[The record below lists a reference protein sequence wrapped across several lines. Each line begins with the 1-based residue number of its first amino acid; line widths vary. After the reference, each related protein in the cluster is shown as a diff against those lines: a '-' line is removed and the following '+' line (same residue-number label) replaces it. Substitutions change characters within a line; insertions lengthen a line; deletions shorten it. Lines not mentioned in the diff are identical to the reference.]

1 MIDIVWKLSVSTLER
16 ESEVRPLLELVAE
29 SAGFEPVRYDLNQRG
44 KWRDF
49 ELDRA
54 VVDTLT
60 QRTQLVRIDGRGPG
74 EVEGEDPIDDRARD
88 LGGSRAIIATGKHDE
103 QPTCMIRLATDG
115 RGSRV
120 SAIEGAVDHWDAVC
134 EALSIDRLHVT
145 GPEVRAW
152 MMGLVDGG
160 EWPEA
165 EMPAA
170 YVVGWPSGRPPFEWR
185 RDALDDLSSREGKSA
200 DAYPVRDDRKQVAVA
215 WLRDPDR
222 VFDEERDAALGEQ
235 LTDWLARC
243 LETESLGGQSSS

>member
-29 SAGFEPVRYDLNQRG
+29 SDGFEPVRYDLNQRG

-60 QRTQLVRIDGRGPG
+60 QRTQLVRIDGRGPD
-74 EVEGEDPIDDRARD
+74 EVADEDSIEDAARD
-88 LGGSRAIIATGKHDE
+88 VGGSRAIIATGKHDE
-103 QPTCMIRLATDG
+103 QPTCMIRLAADG
-115 RGSRV
+115 PESRL

-152 MMGLVDGG
+152 MTGLVDDE

-165 EMPAA
+165 QIPAA

-185 RDALDDLSSREGKSA
+185 RDALDALSGREGTSA
-200 DAYPVRDDRKQVAVA
+200 DAYPVRDDRKQVAVV

-222 VFDEERDAALGEQ
+222 AFDEEGDGALGER
-235 LTDWLARC
+235 LTDWVRRC
-243 LETESLGGQSSS
+243 LETDSLGPQSSS